1 VTDDGEPPLLAVG
14 RTWDQMTEGS
24 AFRTAARTVTEAD
37 LVAFVGLGGFTE
49 PLFYDAEHARAGGYS
64 GRLIPGGMVYM
75 IAEGLILQ
83 TNVLHGTGLAF
94 LHMELDVFGPTYVGD
109 TLHVVVQTTS
119 SRASSKPGRGV
130 VSSRCSIRNQRG
142 EEVAV
147 YTPVRLIRGPD
158 FARQTSAAGA

>member
-1 VTDDGEPPLLAVG
+1 MTDDREPPLLAAG
-14 RTWDQMTEGS
+14 RTWDQMIEGS

-75 IAEGLILQ
+75 LAEGLILQ

-94 LHMELDVFGPTYVGD
+94 MHMELDILGPTYVGD
-109 TLHVVVQTTS
+109 TLHVVVETTA

-158 FARQTSAAGA
+158 FAEAGA